1 MITRYLRGGSNFS
14 KQRAGQAT
22 VEFALVLPLFVL
34 LAFGVADFGRL
45 FFTQMTV
52 QHAMREA
59 GRFAVTGNHLQ
70 NPKTVKDLS
79 RVDSIIQVAENAAA
93 GIDVS
98 GVEISSVEGGKKGE
112 GRAGGHGDTVTI
124 TITVNL
130 KLITPIIAQFFSPDG
145 VYTFTAS
152 TTFKNEPFSPEQTK

>member
-1 MITRYLRGGSNFS
+1 
-14 KQRAGQAT
+14 

-70 NPKTVKDLS
+70 NPKTGKDLS
-79 RVDSIIQVAENAAA
+79 RVDSIIQVAENAAM
-93 GIDVS
+93 GIKLKKSDIR
-98 GVEISSVEGGKKGE
+98 ISSLEGGDKGE
-112 GRAGGHGDTVTI
+112 GAAGGPGDTVTI
-124 TITVNL
+124 SITVDL
-130 KLITPIIAQFFSPDG
+130 PLITPIIAQFFSPDG
-145 VYTFTAS
+145 VYTFEAR